1 MKSTFSAVG
10 LVIGLSAAAPAL
22 ASQYTAQPAA
32 PVRVPAPATT
42 TTGPTA
48 APAVERKLNIS
59 NEARK
64 ALLELQTAVNAN
76 DVANIP
82 AKIAAAQ
89 AVAKTADDKYF
100 IARIQLKQAVA
111 SQDQAAIAT
120 AVDAVLASGGVEPSQ
135 VPLLHL
141 MRGKVHYNAK
151 QYDQAIASFQ
161 KTLAAD
167 PSNTEALTLMAEAQK
182 ATGRGGDALGALQ
195 GQIKAS
201 TAAGRKPAEDV
212 YKRALALAFEAKS
225 PAALDI
231 SRQWVTDYP
240 SATSW
245 SDALRIYRRVARPD
259 EQTLLDTLRLARATG
274 ALSGDADFHIY
285 AYTAVDTGAAGEAKS
300 VIEEATAAG
309 KVDASKSLFKEINTA
324 LKTKAT
330 PVDRSSLPERARSA
344 LADPSAKVA
353 VRVGDVH
360 YGYGEYARAADL
372 YRAALRKNGADA
384 DLINLHLGMALA
396 RAGDKAGAIAALQQV
411 KGSRAELAKYWQI
424 YASSRP

>member
-1 MKSTFSAVG
+1 MKSTLTAV
-10 LVIGLSAAAPAL
+10 AL
-22 ASQYTAQPAA
+22 AMGLFAATPAFALQATAQPA
-32 PVRVPAPATT
+32 
-42 TTGPTA
+42 PT
-48 APAVERKLNIS
+48 PERKLNIS

-64 ALLELQTAVNAN
+64 ALVELQTAVSAN

-89 AVAKTADDKYF
+89 AVAKSADDKYF
-100 IARIQLKQAVA
+100 IARIQLRLAVA
-111 SQDQAAIAT
+111 SQNEAAIAT
-120 AVDAVLASGGVEPSQ
+120 AVEAVLASGGAEPAQ

-161 KTLAAD
+161 KSLAAD

-195 GQIKAS
+195 SQIRTS
-201 TAAGRKPAEDV
+201 VAAGRKPAEEV

-225 PAALDI
+225 PAAI
-231 SRQWVTDYP
+231 EIGRQWVSDYP

-245 SDALRIYRRVARPD
+245 SDALRVYRRVARPD

-274 ALSGDADFHIY
+274 ALSGDADYHIY
-285 AYTAVDTGAAGEAKS
+285 AYTAADSGAAGEAKS

-309 KVDASKSLFKEINTA
+309 KLDPNKALFREINQA

-330 PVDRSSLPERARSA
+330 AADRSSLEARAKSA
-344 LADPSAKVA
+344 LGDSAAKVA

-360 YGYGEYARAADL
+360 YGYGEYGKAAEL
-372 YRAALRKNGADA
+372 YRAALGKSGADA

-396 RAGDKAGAIAALQQV
+396 RAGDKAGALAALQQV
-411 KGSRAELAKYWQI
+411 KGSRAELAKYWQV
-424 YASSRP
+424 YASSRS